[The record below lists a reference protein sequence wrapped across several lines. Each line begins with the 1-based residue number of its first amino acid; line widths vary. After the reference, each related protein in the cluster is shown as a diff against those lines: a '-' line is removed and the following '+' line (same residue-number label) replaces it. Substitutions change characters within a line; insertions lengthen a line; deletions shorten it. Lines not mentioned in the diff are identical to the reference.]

1 MRSCD
6 LITRRRWL
14 QCGLCGT
21 IAGTALTSLIERF
34 GSFRALADDD
44 SQPATSQITFG
55 FSLYGMRALPVDQAL
70 KACADIGYDAVELVA
85 NDGWPCDPATLS
97 ATARTTLRGQ
107 LVDHRLALTSI
118 MENLN
123 ALVDDAG
130 HRKNLDRLKAAAGL
144 GHELSPQSP
153 PVVETI
159 LGGKPDQW
167 DAVKGTMASRLAEWS
182 RVAEAAKT
190 VVTVKPHVAGAL
202 HTPEDALWLVKEVA
216 SPWLRLVYDFS
227 HYRLRDLNLT
237 KSLETLLPQ
246 TSFVHIKDAKGTPA
260 SFQFL
265 LPGEGDTD
273 YTTHFDVLKKA
284 GWKGSVVVEVS
295 GQIFS
300 KSGYDPLLA
309 ARSSYDRIAPVM
321 KQTGLRAGRG

>member
-1 MRSCD
+1 M
-6 LITRRRWL
+6 TRRTWL
-14 QCGLCGT
+14 WRTLCGAV
-21 IAGTALTSLIERF
+21 AGASLPALVTERGTPHVF
-34 GSFRALADDD
+34 GADD
-44 SQPATSQITFG
+44 STPAAPQVTFG
-55 FSLYGMRALPVDQAL
+55 FSLYGMRSLPLDQAI
-70 KACADIGYDAVELVA
+70 KACAEIGYDAVEIVA

-97 ATARTTLRGQ
+97 TAARTTLRRQ
-107 LVDHRLALTSI
+107 LADHRLALTSI

-123 ALVDDAG
+123 SLADDAG
-130 HRKNLDRLKAAAGL
+130 HRMNLDRLKAACEL
-144 GHELSPQSP
+144 GHELSPNAP

-167 DAVKGTMASRLAEWS
+167 DAVKATMASRLAEWA
-182 RVAEAAKT
+182 RVAEATKT

-202 HTPEDALWLVKEVA
+202 HAPEDALWLVKEVA
-216 SPWLRLVYDFS
+216 SPWLRVVYDFS
-227 HYRLRDLNLT
+227 HYRLRGLDLT
-237 KSLETLLPQ
+237 KSLEMLLPQ

-273 YTTHFDVLKKA
+273 YATHFDVLQKA
-284 GWKGSVVVEVS
+284 KWKGSVVVEVS

-300 KSGYDPLLA
+300 KPGYDPLQA
-309 ARSSYDRIAPVM
+309 ARSSYERIAPVM